1 MGKVRPLGIR
11 NPRKDFDQKPTIALL
26 CVKNG
31 DFCMTVPRPEIW
43 GTRPPVYPV
52 YKPLHAWTDFS
63 KLYVIIIFLTIRA
76 MAHGDCCF
84 FAPCTNVLTDL
95 LIYCYY

>member
-1 MGKVRPLGIR
+1 
-11 NPRKDFDQKPTIALL
+11 
-26 CVKNG
+26 
-31 DFCMTVPRPEIW
+31 MTVPRPEIW